1 MRLLL
6 GSFNT
11 LKFWQVAVL
20 AGVLIGGAGIAY
32 GGYALVS
39 GSESS
44 GLGENQQFIPVQS
57 GDLVNQVSTN
67 GSLIFP
73 NRVTVTFGSQGTV
86 QDVLVEEGQQVEE
99 EQLLSRLDEVTVTSL
114 EKALAQARVNLQN
127 AEDALLD
134 VRQLYSPLELAQAEE
149 NVTNFVLQ
157 VQNATDALAE
167 DMVP

>member
-1 MRLLL
+1 M
-6 GSFNT
+6 
-11 LKFWQVAVL
+11 
-20 AGVLIGGAGIAY
+20 
-32 GGYALVS
+32 
-39 GSESS
+39 
-44 GLGENQQFIPVQS
+44 QS